1 MRRTASICL
10 LTLACLLPSSLG
22 RSEET
27 QGSLLIVGGGL
38 RYANTQVWS
47 RFVQLAA
54 ERSEKSQ
61 RVPTQ
66 LASVT
71 TSRTEGE
78 AGKVVL
84 ATGEK
89 PSGPQLPEAKLSEAK
104 SEPVKQA
111 VATTASAKPR
121 IAIFPTAS
129 SNPRETGERVA
140 KALEHYG
147 AEAFVVPVA
156 VRNLDVDYQQVV
168 NDPKIVEQ
176 VQQADGVF
184 FTGGAQERIVRALCD
199 ESGKN
204 TPLLEA
210 VWAVYRSGGV
220 IAGTSAGAAVMSHI
234 MCRDAKEVLRTLES
248 GVSMGKEVDRGL
260 GFLDNHW
267 FVDQHALV
275 RGRFARALVIMK
287 SQNLKYGMGVD
298 ENTAVE
304 VRNGTEATIVGEK
317 GTLVL
322 DLSESATDDKT
333 TGFNLKNAKLSYL
346 EHGDTIN
353 LKTLAV
359 KPSPEKERGEKID
372 PQAATFRPTENSP
385 LFFNDILGNT
395 AVVDLMS
402 KLMENR
408 RDEAI
413 GLAFDGRAARE
424 TANTGGFEFRF
435 YRGADSH
442 GWVTGQF
449 GGASY
454 TVANVRLDVRPV
466 TIQGPLYK

>member
-1 MRRTASICL
+1 VRRPASICL
-10 LTLACLLPSSLG
+10 AILACLIPSSFASG
-22 RSEET
+22 EEP

-47 RFVQLAA
+47 RFVQLAS
-54 ERSEKSQ
+54 ERSEKSNRGQ
-61 RVPTQ
+61 TQ
-66 LASVT
+66 LTAVS
-71 TSRTEGE
+71 TSGAAND
-78 AGKVVL
+78 AGNVVP
-84 ATGEK
+84 A
-89 PSGPQLPEAKLSEAK
+89 SEAALK
-104 SEPVKQA
+104 EPAAKDA
-111 VATTASAKPR
+111 ATPTASKIPTTASTKPR
-121 IAIFPTAS
+121 IAVFPTAS

-140 KALEHYG
+140 KALEQYG

-156 VRNLDVDYQQVV
+156 VRNMDVDYQSAVR
-168 NDPKIVEQ
+168 DPKIVEQ
-176 VQQADGVF
+176 VRQADGIF

-204 TPLLEA
+204 TPLLDA
-210 VWAVYRSGGV
+210 IWVVYRSGGV
-220 IAGTSAGAAVMSHI
+220 IAGTSAGAAIMSHV
-234 MCRDAKEVLRTLES
+234 MCKDAKEVLKTLES

-260 GFLDNHW
+260 GFLDNQW

-287 SQNLKYGMGVD
+287 SQNVKYGMGID

-304 VRNGTEATIVGEK
+304 VRNGCDATIVGEK
-317 GTLVL
+317 GALVL
-322 DLSESATDDKT
+322 DLSEAASDDKAE
-333 TGFNLKNAKLSYL
+333 GFNLTNAKLSYL

-359 KPSPEKERGEKID
+359 KPSREKESGEKID
-372 PQAATFRPTENSP
+372 PKASTFNPPENRP
-385 LFFNDILGNT
+385 LFFADILGNT
-395 AVVDLMS
+395 AVVDLMA

-413 GLAFDGRAARE
+413 GLAFDGTAARE
-424 TANTGGFEFRF
+424 TANTNGFEFRF
-435 YRGADSH
+435 YRVPDSH

-454 TVANVRLDVRPV
+454 TVSNVRLDVRPV
-466 TIQGPLYK
+466 KMQGPLYK

>member
-1 MRRTASICL
+1 MRRPASICL
-10 LTLACLLPSSLG
+10 VTLACLIPCSLG
-22 RSEET
+22 RGEEP

-61 RVPTQ
+61 RGTPH
-66 LASVT
+66 LAAVS
-71 TSRTEGE
+71 TERAADDANIVAAKGE
-78 AGKVVL
+78 GPIDA
-84 ATGEK
+84 AN
-89 PSGPQLPEAKLSEAK
+89 SGP
-104 SEPVKQA
+104 VKRLAASGTRPKIA
-111 VATTASAKPR
+111 V
-121 IAIFPTAS
+121 FPTAS
-129 SNPRETGERVA
+129 SSPKETGERVA
-140 KALEHYG
+140 KALEEYG

-156 VRNLDVDYQQVV
+156 VRNMDVDYQQAVH
-168 NDPKIVEQ
+168 DPKIIEQ

-184 FTGGAQERIVRALCD
+184 FTGGAQERIVRTLCD

-204 TPLLEA
+204 TPLLDA

-220 IAGTSAGAAVMSHI
+220 VAGTSAGAAVMSHI

-260 GFLDNHW
+260 GFLDNQW

-304 VRNGTEATIVGEK
+304 VRNGADATVIGEK
-317 GTLVL
+317 GALVL
-322 DLSESATDDKT
+322 DLSEAASDDKAE
-333 TGFNLKNAKLSYL
+333 GFNVKNAKLSYL
-346 EHGDTIN
+346 EHGDAIN

-359 KPSPEKERGEKID
+359 KPSPEKEKGEKLD
-372 PQAATFRPTENSP
+372 PKAPDFRPAENRP

-413 GLAFDGRAARE
+413 GLAFDGRAAQE
-424 TANTGGFEFRF
+424 AANTSGFEFRF
-435 YRGADSH
+435 YRGPDSH
-442 GWVTGQF
+442 GWLTGQF

-454 TVANVRLDVRPV
+454 TVSNVRLDVRPV
-466 TIQGPLYK
+466 KIQGPLYK

>member
-1 MRRTASICL
+1 VRRPASIFL
-10 LTLACLLPSSLG
+10 VALACLIPTSFG
-22 RSEET
+22 QGEEPH
-27 QGSLLIVGGGL
+27 GSLLIVGGGL

-54 ERSEKSQ
+54 ERSEKPHRGS
-61 RVPTQ
+61 TD
-66 LASVT
+66 VT
-71 TSRTEGE
+71 TVST
-78 AGKVVL
+78 AGTSNDAAGDVVP
-84 ATGEK
+84 A
-89 PSGPQLPEAKLSEAK
+89 SEAAAK
-104 SEPVKQA
+104 DAAS
-111 VATTASAKPR
+111 TTASKIPTTASNKPR

-129 SNPRETGERVA
+129 SSPRKSAERVA
-140 KALEHYG
+140 KALEQYG

-156 VRNLDVDYQQVV
+156 VRNMDVDYQDAVR
-168 NDPKIVEQ
+168 DPKIVEQ

-204 TPLLEA
+204 TPLLDA
-210 VWAVYRSGGV
+210 IWAVYRSGGV
-220 IAGTSAGAAVMSHI
+220 IAGTSAGAAVMSHV
-234 MCRDAKEVLRTLES
+234 MCRDARDVLGTLES

-260 GFLDNHW
+260 GFLDNQW

-275 RGRFARALVIMK
+275 RGRFARALVIMQ
-287 SQNLKYGMGVD
+287 SQNVKYGMGID

-304 VRNGTEATIVGEK
+304 VRNGADATVVGEK
-317 GTLVL
+317 GALVL
-322 DLSESATDDKT
+322 DLSEAASDDKT
-333 TGFNLKNAKLSYL
+333 DGFNLKNAKLSYL
-346 EHGDTIN
+346 EHGDAIN

-359 KPSPEKERGEKID
+359 KPSPEKEAGEKID
-372 PQAATFRPTENSP
+372 PKASTFNPTENQP

-413 GLAFDGRAARE
+413 GLAFDGTAARAA
-424 TANTGGFEFRF
+424 ANTSGFEFRF
-435 YRGADSH
+435 YRASDSR

-454 TVANVRLDVRPV
+454 TVSNVRLDVRPV
-466 TIQGPLYK
+466 KIQGPLYK

>member
-1 MRRTASICL
+1 
-10 LTLACLLPSSLG
+10 
-22 RSEET
+22 
-27 QGSLLIVGGGL
+27 LIVGGGL

-61 RVPTQ
+61 RGPTQ
-66 LASVT
+66 LTSVSAT
-71 TSRTEGE
+71 RPDGE
-78 AGKVVL
+78 AGKVVV
-84 ATGEK
+84 AIETK
-89 PSGPQLPEAKLSEAK
+89 PADAKPADTAAETNAADAK
-104 SEPVKQA
+104 AVPVKQA
-111 VATTASAKPR
+111 VAATPVKPR

-140 KALEHYG
+140 KALEQYG
-147 AEAFVVPVA
+147 ADSFVVPVA
-156 VRNLDVDYQQVV
+156 VRNMDVDYQQVV
-168 NDPKIVEQ
+168 NDPKVVEQ

-184 FTGGAQERIVRALCD
+184 FTGGAQERIVRTLCD
-199 ESGKN
+199 ESGKK

-304 VRNGTEATIVGEK
+304 VRNGTDATIVGEK

-322 DLSESATDDKT
+322 DLSESNSDDKT
-333 TGFNLKNAKLSYL
+333 EGFNLKNAKLSYL

-359 KPSPEKERGEKID
+359 KPSPEKERGEKLD
-372 PQAATFRPTENSP
+372 PRAATFRPTENRP
-385 LFFNDILGNT
+385 LFCNDILGNT
-395 AVVDLMS
+395 AVVDLMA

-413 GLAFDGRAARE
+413 GLAFDGRAAQE
-424 TANTGGFEFRF
+424 AENTSGFEFRF
-435 YRGADSH
+435 YRGPDSH
-442 GWVTGQF
+442 GWITGQF
-449 GGASY
+449 GGAAY
-454 TVANVRLDVRPV
+454 TVSNVRLDVRPV

>member
-1 MRRTASICL
+1 MRRPASICL
-10 LTLACLLPSSLG
+10 VVLACLTSSSPG
-22 RSEET
+22 RSEEP

-38 RYANTQVWS
+38 RYANAQVWS

-61 RVPTQ
+61 RETTR
-66 LASVT
+66 LASF
-71 TSRTEGE
+71 SAERHEGDASNAAAATADSTASE
-78 AGKVVL
+78 PTGHAT
-84 ATGEK
+84 ATGEPKLLTAAGTK
-89 PSGPQLPEAKLSEAK
+89 PKI
-104 SEPVKQA
+104 A
-111 VATTASAKPR
+111 V
-121 IAIFPTAS
+121 FPTAS
-129 SNPRETGERVA
+129 GNPRETGERVA
-140 KALEHYG
+140 KALEEYG

-156 VRNLDVDYQQVV
+156 VHNSDVDYQTAVH
-168 NDPKIVEQ
+168 DPKIVER

-184 FTGGAQERIVRALCD
+184 FTGGAQERIVRTLCE

-204 TPLLEA
+204 TPLLDA

-220 IAGTSAGAAVMSHI
+220 IAGTSAGAAVMSHV

-260 GFLDNHW
+260 GFLDRQW

-275 RGRFARALVIMK
+275 RGRFARALVIMQ
-287 SQNLKYGMGVD
+287 SQGVKYGMGID

-304 VRNGTEATIVGEK
+304 VRNGAEATVIGEK
-317 GTLVL
+317 GALVL
-322 DLSESATDDKT
+322 DLSEAASDDKAD
-333 TGFNLKNAKLSYL
+333 GFNLKNAKLSYL
-346 EHGDTIN
+346 EHGDAIN

-359 KPSPEKERGEKID
+359 KPSPEKEKGEKLD
-372 PQAATFRPTENSP
+372 PKAADFRPAESRP

-413 GLAFDGRAARE
+413 GLAFDGRAAQE
-424 TANTGGFEFRF
+424 AANTGGFEFRF
-435 YRGADSH
+435 YRGPDSH
-442 GWVTGQF
+442 GWITGQF

-454 TVANVRLDVRPV
+454 TVSNVRLDVRPV
-466 TIQGPLYK
+466 KIQGPLYK